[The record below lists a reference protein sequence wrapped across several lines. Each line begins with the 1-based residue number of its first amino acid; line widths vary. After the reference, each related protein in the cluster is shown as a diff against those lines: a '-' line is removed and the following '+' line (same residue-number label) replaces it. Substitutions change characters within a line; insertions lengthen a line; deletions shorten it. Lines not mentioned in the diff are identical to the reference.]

1 MPEHLRTDKQ
11 ILVAAFGATTSLLTG
26 IILGL
31 IEFYTG
37 YAIYSWMFWFIIPA
51 GALLSGFAAASGYY
65 VGAISFNQRPAGGV
79 LFNMI
84 AASVSAFFI
93 VHYIPYF
100 MLEVEGIRVKEA
112 ISFWQ
117 YLDFDIRHTSLS
129 FIRGGQSTG
138 ELGGALGYA
147 FAALQLVGFSIGG
160 FAVFGWL
167 SQNPYC
173 DKCSR
178 YLKKTGEQ
186 VRYTSDGDIFAE
198 RISDFATLIDNQKFD
213 EAIRFHADKM
223 GDEDRQ
229 KHHLKT
235 RLVTRKCLS
244 CGINHLDFVASKYE
258 GDDWK
263 DINETQIRL
272 FTEAQLNVKDKIIRR
287 TSSS

>member
-1 MPEHLRTDKQ
+1 MPNHLRTDKQ
-11 ILVAAFGATTSLLTG
+11 ILVASFGATTSLLTG

-65 VGAISFNQRPAGGV
+65 VGAMSFNQRPAGGV

-84 AASVSAFFI
+84 AASVSAFFV

-100 MLEVEGIRVKEA
+100 MLEVDGIRVKDA
-112 ISFWQ
+112 ITFLQ
-117 YLDFDIRHTSLS
+117 YLDLVIRHTSLS
-129 FIRGGQSTG
+129 FVRGGQSTG

-147 FAALQLVGFSIGG
+147 FTVLQLVGFSVGG

-178 YLKKTGEQ
+178 YLKKTCEQ
-186 VRYTSDGDIFAE
+186 VRYTSDSDSFIK
-198 RISDFATLIDNQKFD
+198 RISDFAILIANKKFG

-223 GDEDRQ
+223 GEECRQ
-229 KHHLKT
+229 KHFLKT
-235 RLVTRKCLS
+235 RLVTRKCLN
-244 CGINHLDFVASKYE
+244 CNINHLDFIASKRE
-258 GDDWK
+258 GEDWK
-263 DINETQIRL
+263 DIDETQIRI
-272 FTEAQLNVKDKIIRR
+272 FTEAQLNVIDKIVRP
-287 TSSS
+287 TSS

>member
-1 MPEHLRTDKQ
+1 MPNHLRTNKQ

-65 VGAISFNQRPAGGV
+65 VGAMSFNQRPAGGV

-84 AASVSAFFI
+84 AASVSAFFV

-100 MLEVEGIRVKEA
+100 MLEVDGIRVKDA
-112 ISFWQ
+112 IPFLQ
-117 YLDFDIRHTSLS
+117 YLDLVIRHTSLS
-129 FIRGGQSTG
+129 LVRGGQSTG
-138 ELGGALGYA
+138 ELGSVLGYA
-147 FAALQLVGFSIGG
+147 FAVLQLVGFSLGG

-186 VRYTSDGDIFAE
+186 VRYTSDSDVFVE
-198 RISDFATLIDNQKFD
+198 RISDFAELVDNQKFD

-223 GDEDRQ
+223 GVEDRQ

-244 CGINHLDFVASKYE
+244 CDINHLDFIASKYKGE
-258 GDDWK
+258 DWK
-263 DINETQIRL
+263 DISETQIRI
-272 FTEAQLNVKDKIIRR
+272 FTKAQLNVIDKIIRPI
-287 TSSS
+287 SS